1 MSRLL
6 RGSLRTAPGPG
17 GAGSIGHFTQPCRKI
32 VLNYCQHS
40 PASKGVR
47 DWLSFGLR
55 NDWQRIGAQNGV
67 SVVGEKGPLDAAK
80 SWPQIEWVIQEGKRG
95 TEPTVTA
102 YYVNSRTKTIPLHM
116 LSATALPPKL
126 HLLVSS
132 TGRKLAGSQSRQG
145 HNTSEARNYKKRVV
159 ESVRGAEPVRGHWS
173 GFGAS
178 GS

>member
-1 MSRLL
+1 MKLKQATHDDLLNGRPGTTHHISLPRRTILSAQHSRISASQTPTFDLSTTSRTAMSRLL

-47 DWLSFGLR
+47 DWLSFGLKS
-55 NDWQRIGAQNGV
+55 NWQRIGAQNGV
-67 SVVGEKGPLDAAK
+67 SVVGERGPLDAAK

-102 YYVNSRTKTIPLHM
+102 YY
-116 LSATALPPKL
+116 
-126 HLLVSS
+126 
-132 TGRKLAGSQSRQG
+132 G
-145 HNTSEARNYKKRVV
+145 E
-159 ESVRGAEPVRGHWS
+159 
-173 GFGAS
+173 
-178 GS
+178 